1 MTVDCFLDSNIVLY
15 AAAGR
20 KGEEDKRARSMD
32 LIRAGNF
39 GTSAQVL
46 QEFYVNATLKIA
58 EPLDKAIVVEWIE
71 TLCQRPVAQVDA
83 ELVRIAIDVSNRFQ
97 VSYWDGA
104 ILAAAESLGAAIL
117 YTEDL
122 NAGQIYGGVRA
133 VNPFFGG

>member
-20 KGEEDKRARSMD
+20 RGEEAKRARAMN
-32 LIRAGNF
+32 LILAGNF

-46 QEFYVNATLKIA
+46 QEFYVNATRKIA
-58 EPLDKAIVVEWIE
+58 EPLDKAVAVEWIE
-71 TLCQRPVAQVDA
+71 TLCQRPVVPIDP
-83 ELVRIAIDVSNRFQ
+83 ELVRIAIDVSTRFQ

-104 ILAAAESLGAAIL
+104 ILAAAETLGTTTL

-122 NAGQIYGGVRA
+122 NAGQLYGKVRA
-133 VNPFFGG
+133 VNPFLDS